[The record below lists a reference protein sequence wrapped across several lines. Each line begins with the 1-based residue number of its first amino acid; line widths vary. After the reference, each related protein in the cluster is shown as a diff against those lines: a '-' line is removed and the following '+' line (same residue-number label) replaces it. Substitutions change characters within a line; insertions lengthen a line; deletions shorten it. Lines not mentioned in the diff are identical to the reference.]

1 MTSFHSVM
9 SKARFVPGALDLTY
23 QAAIRTVILV
33 VGFVLLFAAGKAVFG
48 DHVVIEPIS
57 VPKKLEDDGYSGTVV
72 SRLLLDEVQAI
83 RQSVDMPYVRS
94 RDQDDVGVS
103 TSDKD
108 AKVSFQS
115 EDDFAAMA
123 TIQVPSSSLSLR
135 SITVMLRDFL
145 GIPERKIGGAITV
158 RRPYGPDKPVV
169 YRVALLLGPSA
180 SLAAK
185 PEENANLEQAIRLS
199 ARSIARQYDPVGLA
213 IYYLESADLAAMK
226 QLADDLMQS
235 RDSQLRKQGLFIRGL
250 YEQNLL
256 EKASFFQEATE
267 EDPTFSDAYNG
278 WGTALFNAGNVDEAI
293 AKYGE
298 AIKLNPLN
306 SSAYRNRA
314 IAYKKK
320 GEFQRAIEDFA
331 RAGKLNPRADT
342 FFQLG
347 YTYEFLPEFDAA
359 LAVKAYDQ
367 AINLDATYPWALNN
381 RCYVKAILGDPSA
394 IADCNKALRQMQN
407 FETYDSRGFAYLKLN
422 QLDNAIADYD
432 TALTKFQVSQGF
444 EAYSLYGRGIA
455 KLRKGD
461 VAGGNAD
468 IAAALERDRDMAGK
482 MAKMG
487 VKK

>member
-1 MTSFHSVM
+1 MV
-9 SKARFVPGALDLTY
+9 SKASFVPGALDLTY
-23 QAAIRTVILV
+23 QTAIRTVILV

-48 DHVVIEPIS
+48 DNVVIEPIS

-83 RQSVDMPYVRS
+83 RQSVDLPLGRS
-94 RDQDDVGVS
+94 GSDDGVIITPS
-103 TSDKD
+103 KD
-108 AKVSFQS
+108 ANVSFQS

-158 RRPYGPDKPVV
+158 RRPDGPDKPAV
-169 YRVALLLGPSA
+169 YRVGLLLGPSA
-180 SLAAK
+180 GLVVK
-185 PEENANLEQAIRLS
+185 PEESVDLEQAIRLS

-213 IYYLESADLAAMK
+213 VHYLGSNDLAAMK
-226 QLADDLMQS
+226 QLADDLMQA
-235 RDSQLRKQGLFIRGL
+235 RDSQLRKQGLFIRAL
-250 YEQNLL
+250 YEQNLP
-256 EKASFFQEATE
+256 EKASFFQQATE

-278 WGTALFNAGNVDEAI
+278 WGSTLFNGQDIDEAI
-293 AKYGE
+293 AKYSE
-298 AIKLNPLN
+298 AIGANPLN
-306 SSAYRNRA
+306 GSAYRNRA
-314 IAYKKK
+314 IAYKRK
-320 GEFQRAIEDFA
+320 GDIPRAIADFA

-347 YTYEFLPEFDAA
+347 YAYEFLPEYDAA

-367 AINLDATYPWALNN
+367 AISLDATYPWALNN
-381 RCYVKAILGDPSA
+381 RCYAKAILGDSSA

-422 QLDNAIADYD
+422 QFDNAIADYD
-432 TALTKFQVSQGF
+432 TALTRFPTNRGF

-487 VKK
+487 VTK